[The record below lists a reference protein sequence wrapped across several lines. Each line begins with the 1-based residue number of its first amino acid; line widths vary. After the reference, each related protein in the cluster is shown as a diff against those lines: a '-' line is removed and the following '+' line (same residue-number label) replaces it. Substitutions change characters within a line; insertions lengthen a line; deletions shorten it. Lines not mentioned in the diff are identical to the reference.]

1 MALAHG
7 LHAPKHFNLHDMV
20 AHLVAVVE
28 EKRARHAV
36 YRQTLAE
43 LEAMSDRDLSDIGI
57 ARVSIRDIA
66 RQAANGK

>member
-7 LHAPKHFNLHDMV
+7 LHAPKYFNLFDAV
-20 AHLVAVVE
+20 AHLVAVIG

-43 LEAMSDRDLSDIGI
+43 LEAMSNRDLADIGI
-57 ARVSIRDIA
+57 SRISIRDIA

>member
-7 LHAPKHFNLHDMV
+7 LHAPKHFNLLDAV
-20 AHLVAVVE
+20 AHLAAVIE
-28 EKRARHAV
+28 EKRERYSV

-43 LEAMSDRDLSDIGI
+43 LDAMSDRDLSDIGI

-66 RQAANGK
+66 RQAAYGK